1 MSRISWGKPR
11 LFVKDTDAG
20 SSATWQEL
28 YTPVEDSTQ
37 LTVKKGDKMEARIEG
52 GEAEDVKYK
61 RSTYAVAFNIRKGKI
76 PGGSAI
82 RKLPFHSIDGYVEK
96 HFALLLQP
104 EDPTC
109 EGFYIGDATVS
120 IDDTYTA
127 AEGGMWQV
135 TMDALKA
142 SVGDTV
148 KWGVVTVTP
157 GSNNQGTL
165 AFEEGSSYD
174 SGTTGE
180 GAKTTFTG
188 ETVKFVDSTAVNS

>member
-11 LFVKDTDAG
+11 LFVKDNDTDN
-20 SSATWQEL
+20 STWQEL

-37 LTVKKGDKMEARIEG
+37 LTVTKGDKMEARIEG

-61 RSTYAVAFNIRKGKI
+61 RSTYSVTFNIRKGKI
-76 PGGSAI
+76 PGGSTI

-109 EGFYIGDATVS
+109 EGFYIGDSTVS

-127 AEGGMWQV
+127 ADGGMWQV
-135 TMDALKA
+135 TMDALRA
-142 SVGDTV
+142 SKGDTV
-148 KWGVVTVTP
+148 KWGVVTVD
-157 GSNNQGTL
+157 SAEHKISFL
-165 AFEEGSSYD
+165 EGSSYD
-174 SGTTGE
+174 YGTTGE
-180 GAKTTFTG
+180 DTTKKAITN
-188 ETVKFVDSTAVNS
+188 ESVTEVDSTAVNS

>member
-11 LFVKDTDAG
+11 LFVKDTDTSG
-20 SSATWQEL
+20 ATWQEL

-37 LTVKKGDKMEARIEG
+37 LTVTKGDKMEARIEG

-76 PGGSAI
+76 PGGTEI

-109 EGFYIGDATVS
+109 EGFFIGDATVS

-127 AEGGMWQV
+127 ADGGMWQV
-135 TMDALKA
+135 TMDALRAEK
-142 SVGDTV
+142 GDTV
-148 KWGVVTVTP
+148 KWGVVTLS
-157 GSNNQGTL
+157 GAANARKIS
-165 AFEEGSSYD
+165 FEEGSSYD
-174 SGTTGE
+174 YGTTGE
-180 GAKTTFTG
+180 DTTKKVITN
-188 ETVKFVDSTAVNS
+188 ESVTEVASTAVNS